1 MEGRLIM
8 SQPEIAQNAA
18 RLSVFKQDFFCPE
31 GETLGKSYHDT
42 KGEISIAKVCIMVVF
57 KQHASFYPVPNKFF

>member
-18 RLSVFKQDFFCPE
+18 RLSVFKQQIFCPE
-31 GETLGKSYHDT
+31 EETLGNSYQYT
-42 KGEISIAKVCIMVVF
+42 KDEISITKGL
-57 KQHASFYPVPNKFF
+57 YYGRL